1 MIFGNKTRLD
11 EVFGIQ
17 NEIPK
22 YTYVNRA
29 KLDERLDYLL
39 NTQRHIVIHGA
50 SKQGKTSLRKKVFKN
65 KQFVVIQCLPD
76 KKISDILNDI
86 QRALNPY
93 TTKEKKLGVD
103 SEINGKI
110 SGEVDVPLVAKV
122 NGEGG
127 YTRTSKSEETL
138 TRISGFEKDINTI
151 KTLLEEK
158 NSRIILEDFHY
169 LDEEARKEMA
179 FYLKSFFEQGIYVV
193 IIGIWSEQN
202 LLTYYNGDLSGR
214 VEEIDLS
221 WENEDL
227 FEVLRKGEQA
237 LNIIFCNEVKNE
249 LVNSSFNNV
258 GLLQRLSERVC
269 FENGVIEKKSFFSKG
284 KIDNLD
290 KMIPA
295 RHKVIN
301 DIRQRYIKI
310 YDVFSRGYEKSELEV
325 YFNLFKAIS
334 IIPKEKLLV
343 GIPQNEMLKY
353 IQQFNDKI
361 RLSDLT
367 AALNRTERLQSSRG
381 ITPMLIMYNENL
393 REIHLVDREFLFY
406 REFGNPDW
414 EWLIK

>member
-1 MIFGNKTRLD
+1 MIFSNKTRLD

-17 NEIPK
+17 NELPQ

-65 KQFVVIQCLPD
+65 RQFVVIQCLPD

-86 QRALNPY
+86 QRALNPFSV
-93 TTKEKKLGVD
+93 TEKKNGSD
-103 SEINGKI
+103 SEFNGKLG
-110 SGEVDVPLVAKV
+110 SEVDIPLVTKLNA
-122 NGEGG
+122 EGSF
-127 YTRTSKSEETL
+127 TRTSKKEETQ
-138 TRISGFEKDINTI
+138 TRVTGFEKDISTI
-151 KTLLEEK
+151 KDLLSEK
-158 NSRIILEDFHY
+158 KSRIILEDFHY

-179 FYLKSFFEQGIYVV
+179 FYLKSFFEQGIYIV

-221 WENEDL
+221 WENKDL
-227 FEVLRKGEQA
+227 FEVLEKGEKA
-237 LNIIFCNEVKNE
+237 LNITFCDDVKNE

-269 FENGVIEKKSFFSKG
+269 FENRITEKKGFFKKA
-284 KIDNLD
+284 KIDNLE

-310 YDVFSRGYEKSELEV
+310 FDVFSRGYEKSELEV

-334 IIPKEKLLV
+334 IIPKEQLIV

-414 EWLIK
+414 EWLNK